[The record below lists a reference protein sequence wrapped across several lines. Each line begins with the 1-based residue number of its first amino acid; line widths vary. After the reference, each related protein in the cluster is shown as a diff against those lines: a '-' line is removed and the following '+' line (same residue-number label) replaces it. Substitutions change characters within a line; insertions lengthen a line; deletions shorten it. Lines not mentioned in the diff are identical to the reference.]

1 MIDLGSISS
10 FYTAY
15 EGSWFWEYVNNSSLL
30 KGKNGDWGIVEI
42 TLKDGEEIPFLK
54 ILELE
59 KEVETY
65 LVGIDT
71 SKLKLAALMQI
82 AEDVVSGKAVSISE
96 EQFLEIYEEVN
107 GDE

>member
-1 MIDLGSISS
+1 MLVDLGSISS

-15 EGSWFWEYVNNSSLL
+15 EGSWFWEYANNSSLL

-71 SKLKLAALMQI
+71 SKLKLVALEQI
-82 AEDVVSGKAVSISE
+82 AKDIVSGEAVSISRE
-96 EQFLEIYEEVN
+96 EFLEMYEEME
-107 GDE
+107 G